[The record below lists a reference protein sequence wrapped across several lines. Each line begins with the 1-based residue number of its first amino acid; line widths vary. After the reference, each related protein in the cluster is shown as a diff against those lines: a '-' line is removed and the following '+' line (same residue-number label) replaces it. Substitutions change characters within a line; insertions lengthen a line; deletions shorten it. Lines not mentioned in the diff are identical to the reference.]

1 MGRAL
6 SNDLR
11 DRVIRAVEG
20 GLSRNAAAA
29 RFGVSIAS
37 AIRWVDVWRRTGRR
51 EALRMGGDRRSR
63 RLEAAGA
70 TIVSALKAKADLTLG
85 ELVGLVARRHGI
97 VVAKSTIWRFLDRH
111 ALTFKKNGARR
122 RARAARRGRAPGGVD
137 RGSRRSGA

>member
-37 AIRWVDVWRRTGRR
+37 AIRWVDAWRRTGRR
-51 EALRMGGDRRSR
+51 VFP
-63 RLEAAGA
+63 
-70 TIVSALKAKADLTLG
+70 VSA
-85 ELVGLVARRHGI
+85 RR
-97 VVAKSTIWRFLDRH
+97 TD
-111 ALTFKKNGARR
+111 
-122 RARAARRGRAPGGVD
+122 
-137 RGSRRSGA
+137 